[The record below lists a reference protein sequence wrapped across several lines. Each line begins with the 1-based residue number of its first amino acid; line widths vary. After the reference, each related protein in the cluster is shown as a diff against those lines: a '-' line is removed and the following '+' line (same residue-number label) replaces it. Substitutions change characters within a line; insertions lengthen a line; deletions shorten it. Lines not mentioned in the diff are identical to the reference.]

1 MTLKIGEEAGEF
13 ALMTSEGD
21 EFRLSDL
28 DGQWKIVFFYAKSG
42 SPTCKRGCLNFKE
55 QYDLFRSLTPPVEV
69 IGVSQDS
76 VSQHEEFKKELGLP
90 FTLVSDPDRKI
101 AEQFGVPVHLGVFP
115 AKSSFVLGPD
125 NTVHHVYDW
134 LFRPRKHVAKII
146 SALSE
151 LGVE

>member
-125 NTVHHVYDW
+125 NTVHHVYD
-134 LFRPRKHVAKII
+134 
-146 SALSE
+146 
-151 LGVE
+151 

>member
-1 MTLKIGEEAGEF
+1 MTLKVGEKAEDFE
-13 ALMTSEGD
+13 LETSEG
-21 EFRLSDL
+21 EAFRLSDL
-28 DGQWKIVFFYAKSG
+28 ENEWKIVFFYAKSG
-42 SPTCKRGCLNFKE
+42 SPTCKRGFLNFKE

-69 IGVSQDS
+69 IGISQDS
-76 VSQHEEFKKELGLP
+76 VSQHMEFKKELGLP
-90 FTLVSDPDRKI
+90 FALLSDPDRKV

-151 LGVE
+151 SGVE

>member
-1 MTLKIGEEAGEF
+1 MKVGEEAEEF
-13 ALMTSEGD
+13 ELMTSEGGV
-21 EFRLSDL
+21 FRLSDL

-69 IGVSQDS
+69 IGISQDS
-76 VSQHEEFKKELGLP
+76 VSQHMEFKKELGLP
-90 FTLVSDPDRKI
+90 FTLLSDPDRKI

-125 NTVHHVYDW
+125 NTVRHVYDW

-151 LGVE
+151 SGVE

>member
-1 MTLKIGEEAGEF
+1 MTLKVGEKAEDFE
-13 ALMTSEGD
+13 LETSEGD
-21 EFRLSDL
+21 AFRLSDL
-28 DGQWKIVFFYAKSG
+28 ENEWKIVFFYAKSG

-69 IGVSQDS
+69 IGISQDS
-76 VSQHEEFKKELGLP
+76 VSQHKEFKKDLGLP

-125 NTVHHVYDW
+125 NTVQHVYDW

-151 LGVE
+151 SGVE

>member
-13 ALMTSEGD
+13 ELMTSEGV

-28 DGQWKIVFFYAKSG
+28 DGQWKIVFFFAKSG
-42 SPTCKRGCLNFKE
+42 APTCKRGCLNFKE

-69 IGVSQDS
+69 IGISQDS
-76 VSQHEEFKKELGLP
+76 VSQHMEFKKELGLP
-90 FTLVSDPDRKI
+90 FTLLSDPDRKI

-151 LGVE
+151 SGVE

>member
-1 MTLKIGEEAGEF
+1 MTLKVGEKAEDFE
-13 ALMTSEGD
+13 LETSEGNA
-21 EFRLSDL
+21 FRLSDL
-28 DGQWKIVFFYAKSG
+28 ENEWKIVFFYAKSG

-69 IGVSQDS
+69 IGISQDS
-76 VSQHEEFKKELGLP
+76 VSQHMEFKKALGLP
-90 FTLVSDPDRKI
+90 FALLSEPDRKV

-134 LFRPRKHVAKII
+134 VFRPRKHVAKII

-151 LGVE
+151 SGVE

>member
-1 MTLKIGEEAGEF
+1 MTLKIGEEAEEF
-13 ALMTSEGD
+13 ELMTSEGGV
-21 EFRLSDL
+21 FRLSDL

-69 IGVSQDS
+69 IGISQDS
-76 VSQHEEFKKELGLP
+76 VSQHMEFKKELGLP
-90 FTLVSDPDRKI
+90 FTLLSDPDRKI

-125 NTVHHVYDW
+125 NPVRHVYDW

-151 LGVE
+151 SGVE

>member
-1 MTLKIGEEAGEF
+1 MTLKVGEKAQDFELE
-13 ALMTSEGD
+13 TSEGD
-21 EFRLSDL
+21 VFRLSDL
-28 DGQWKIVFFYAKSG
+28 ENEWKIVFFYAKSG

-69 IGVSQDS
+69 IGISQDS
-76 VSQHEEFKKELGLP
+76 VSQHMEFKKELGLP
-90 FTLVSDPDRKI
+90 FSLLSDPGRKV

-125 NTVHHVYDW
+125 NTVRHVYDW

-151 LGVE
+151 SGVE